1 MNWIPNIFRRSK
13 IHDDLSEEM
22 RLHIEE
28 RTEQLM
34 GEGMSPEEAGRQ
46 ARVAFGNR
54 TLVEERSRAV
64 WMWPTVESIWGDVR
78 LALRQLR
85 RSPGFTVAAIVT
97 LALAIGANAV
107 VFGVLNSLVLR
118 PVNVSHADSLY
129 VINHRTDD
137 SWESYPNYLDL
148 RDRTRSFD
156 ELAAMELSQVA
167 LDSGKE
173 PSRIWGFETSANY
186 FEVLNIRPYLGRL
199 FQASDERGVNSAPYI
214 VLSYSYW
221 QSHFQADRNVVGRVV
236 RVNKHPFTII
246 GVTPPEFRGTFT
258 FFNANFYL
266 PIVNQDQVRGDSE
279 LNKRGSRGLIQVL
292 GHLKAGVAPA
302 QAIADLDRVGAGLE
316 KAYPKENTHEEFAL
330 GRAGLP
336 GILGRPVR
344 AFVSALTILA
354 GLILLAACANLGSL
368 FAARASDRS
377 REVALRL
384 ALGSSR
390 KRILRQLM
398 TEALLIS
405 LAGGAAG
412 LFGSVALLRRLD
424 TWQPF
429 SGVPIHVP
437 VRPDAN
443 IYLVALLL
451 ALVSGFLFGIVPVRQ
466 VLRTNPYEV
475 VKAGVSQRAGRRI
488 TMRDILLV
496 VQIAICAVLVTSSMV
511 AVRGLARALHSNF
524 GIEPNNVMLVETD
537 LKMSGYRPE
546 NILAVERR
554 MIDALEAI
562 PGVEHVGLVSFPPLG
577 RGGSW
582 KTNVFRDGTS
592 DLRPANAAA
601 NAFMYVISPDYLHA
615 AGTTL
620 LEGRTFTWHD
630 DQGAPPAALVNRAFA
645 AQILG
650 STSNAVGKY
659 YKGSDGTRIE
669 VVGVVEDGKYLSVT
683 EAQQPAV
690 FLPVT
695 QQDPLGEQ
703 WMLVRSARDPQQ
715 VASAVRASLHSIDAG
730 MPLDILMWNRELDFS
745 MFPARMASLSLG
757 VLGVMGAMLSITGI
771 FGMAA
776 YSVSKRLREL
786 GIRVALGAK
795 RKEVLQAALGRP
807 LRLLAIGSAAGLVFG
822 VLASRVLASIV
833 YQATPRDPL
842 VLAGVVLAMLV
853 LGLVA
858 TWIPAQ
864 RALAVDPM
872 ILLREE

>member
-34 GEGMSPEEAGRQ
+34 GEGMSAEEAGRQ

-398 TEALLIS
+398 TESLLIS
-405 LAGGAAG
+405 PSPLPPRCRRRKFVSDKPATEKCRPPCRAAWRAEL
-412 LFGSVALLRRLD
+412 LFARCRR
-424 TWQPF
+424 P
-429 SGVPIHVP
+429 
-437 VRPDAN
+437 R
-443 IYLVALLL
+443 
-451 ALVSGFLFGIVPVRQ
+451 R
-466 VLRTNPYEV
+466 
-475 VKAGVSQRAGRRI
+475 KARSCKDGR
-488 TMRDILLV
+488 
-496 VQIAICAVLVTSSMV
+496 
-511 AVRGLARALHSNF
+511 
-524 GIEPNNVMLVETD
+524 
-537 LKMSGYRPE
+537 
-546 NILAVERR
+546 
-554 MIDALEAI
+554 
-562 PGVEHVGLVSFPPLG
+562 
-577 RGGSW
+577 
-582 KTNVFRDGTS
+582 
-592 DLRPANAAA
+592 
-601 NAFMYVISPDYLHA
+601 
-615 AGTTL
+615 
-620 LEGRTFTWHD
+620 
-630 DQGAPPAALVNRAFA
+630 
-645 AQILG
+645 
-650 STSNAVGKY
+650 
-659 YKGSDGTRIE
+659 
-669 VVGVVEDGKYLSVT
+669 
-683 EAQQPAV
+683 
-690 FLPVT
+690 
-695 QQDPLGEQ
+695 
-703 WMLVRSARDPQQ
+703 
-715 VASAVRASLHSIDAG
+715 
-730 MPLDILMWNRELDFS
+730 
-745 MFPARMASLSLG
+745 
-757 VLGVMGAMLSITGI
+757 
-771 FGMAA
+771 
-776 YSVSKRLREL
+776 
-786 GIRVALGAK
+786 
-795 RKEVLQAALGRP
+795 
-807 LRLLAIGSAAGLVFG
+807 
-822 VLASRVLASIV
+822 
-833 YQATPRDPL
+833 
-842 VLAGVVLAMLV
+842 
-853 LGLVA
+853 
-858 TWIPAQ
+858 
-864 RALAVDPM
+864 
-872 ILLREE
+872 